1 MKDIHYDL
9 MFNTVW
15 DIFRNN
21 YKCLIDIHLMQYVY
35 LMIINIDEKKNTP
48 GPNSFAL
55 FLFVIFVFVL
65 LRFMVSN
72 SLQLLLILICLNN
85 ESPPC

>member
-21 YKCLIDIHLMQYVY
+21 YKCLIDIHLMHYVY
-35 LMIINIDEKKNTP
+35 LMIINIDEKIKYS
-48 GPNSFAL
+48 GSKQFC
-55 FLFVIFVFVL
+55 FVFVCY
-65 LRFMVSN
+65 FCVCFIMFYGIKFTS
-72 SLQLLLILICLNN
+72 IINN
-85 ESPPC
+85 THFL